1 VNPLRRLHLLLRD
14 VFGRRGLDRDVEREF
29 AFHLELEIEEN
40 VRRGMSR
47 ERAEREAR
55 RAFGNPRRHK
65 QATRDTRTWR
75 ALERTA
81 GDVRHAFRA
90 FRRHPGFSLAAVLTL
105 ALGLGATT
113 AIFSVVDGVLLR
125 PLPYPEGDRIVRVG
139 WSFGASGGTVSALSP
154 LKYRHVA
161 GNARAI
167 ESLATRRSVSFALG
181 EGPDAPVVQGL
192 RVSPSFFRAMGVPPA
207 RGRAFS
213 HEEAETD
220 APVVVVSDRV
230 WRERLGTDPGALG
243 RTIALDGEP
252 HTVIGVMPEGFRLVD
267 LPDGGDLFLPFR
279 FGPDAAEERGNN
291 YTAIGRLAPGATRET
306 AEAELA
312 VLGTTFRR
320 AYPDRVEDEET
331 YTLDGYLAP
340 YVSDRLRT
348 ALWGFLAGAG
358 FVLLIACLN
367 VISLFLARGQVRERE
382 FSLRAVLGAPATRLA
397 RQMLTESF
405 VLAAAAAI
413 IGSLLAAASLRV
425 FLSLVPAELPR
436 ADTIGLDLRVLGF
449 TAAVAALAAFV
460 AGLPAALPAARA
472 RLLDALA
479 GGRSGTQG
487 GHRRPLVRRA
497 LVAGQVAT
505 SFILLAGAA
514 VLFAS
519 LRNLL
524 TVDLGFRPEGLYSV
538 ELVRERRPPA
548 IETGREL
555 VDGQPGPEGA
565 DVASPEPPASR
576 LARELLPRVA
586 ALPGVRSVALSAN
599 APLERGLNVVA
610 TLAGAGEEHSAN
622 IELRA
627 VSPEYFATLPVPLA
641 WGRAFE
647 ETAGEGAEPVAL
659 INRALANRVADEGRG
674 ATLHIGRFRG
684 ENLCADCPA
693 RRVLGV
699 VDDLREISP
708 EAEARPTAYVPIAQ
722 VAGRYDFYA
731 LPRLLVRTHGP
742 PPSIEA
748 VRAAATQLG
757 FVSDVTIRPATELRA
772 ARLAVD
778 RFNAALVG
786 AFAIVAVTITAV
798 GLYGFLSYMVNLR
811 RREAGVRLAMGATPG
826 DVVRELTAGGL
837 GPVGVG
843 LAAGIALTVPLS
855 RFLESQL
862 FRISTIDVRV
872 LGAAA
877 GALLLVAV
885 LAALVPARRATRID
899 PAGLLRHD

>member
-1 VNPLRRLHLLLRD
+1 VNPLRRLVLLVRD
-14 VFGRRGLDRDVEREF
+14 SFGRQGLDRDVDREF
-29 AFHLELEIEEN
+29 EFHLEMEIEEN

-47 ERAEREAR
+47 ERAERAAR

-65 QATRDTRTWR
+65 QATRDARTWR
-75 ALERTA
+75 ALERIA
-81 GDVRHAFRA
+81 GDVRHALRT
-90 FRRHPGFSLAAVLTL
+90 FRRHPGFALTAVLTL

-125 PLPYPEGDRIVRVG
+125 PLPYPEGERIVRVG
-139 WSFGASGGTVSALSP
+139 WSFGAGGGTVSALSP
-154 LKYRHVA
+154 LKYGHVA
-161 GNARAI
+161 GNARSI

-181 EGPDAPVVQGL
+181 GGPDALVVEGL
-192 RVSPSFFRAMGVPPA
+192 RVSPSFFRAMGVQPA
-207 RGRAFS
+207 RGRAFTP
-213 HEEAETD
+213 EETETD

-230 WRERLGTDPGALG
+230 WRDRLGADPGALG

-267 LPDGGDLFLPFR
+267 LPDEGDLFLPFR

-291 YTAIGRLAPGATRET
+291 YTAIGRLAPGVTRET
-306 AEAELA
+306 AVAELA

-320 AYPDRVEDEET
+320 AYPDRVEEDEA
-331 YTLDGYLAP
+331 YALDGYLEP

-367 VISLFLARGQVRERE
+367 VISLFLARGQVREHE

-405 VLAAAAAI
+405 VLALVAAV
-413 IGSLLAAASLRV
+413 IGSAIAAASLRV
-425 FLSLVPAELPR
+425 FLSLVPTDLPR
-436 ADTIGLDLRVLGF
+436 ADAIGIDLRVLGF
-449 TAAVAALAAFV
+449 TAAVAALSAFV

-487 GHRRPLVRRA
+487 GHRRPRVRRA

-505 SFILLAGAA
+505 SFVLLAGAA

-538 ELVRERRPPA
+538 ELVRERRPSPVEPEVGGRPA
-548 IETGREL
+548 RRA
-555 VDGQPGPEGA
+555 DADDPSPGA
-565 DVASPEPPASR
+565 PATR

-610 TLAGAGEEHSAN
+610 TLARAGEEHSAN

-627 VSPEYFATLPVPLA
+627 VSPEYFATLPVPLG

-647 ETAGEGAEPVAL
+647 EADGEGAEPVAL
-659 INRALANRVADEGRG
+659 INRAFANRVADDGRG

-684 ENLCADCPA
+684 ENLCTDCPP

-708 EAEARPTAYVPIAQ
+708 DREARPTAYVPIAQ

-731 LPRLLVRTHGP
+731 LPRLLVRTVGP

-748 VRAAATQLG
+748 VRAAATRLG
-757 FVSDVTIRPATELRA
+757 FVSDVTVRPATELRA

-826 DVVRELTAGGL
+826 DVVRELTMSGI
-837 GPVGVG
+837 GPVVVGV
-843 LAAGIALTVPLS
+843 AAGIALTVPLS

-877 GALLLVAV
+877 GALLLVAA
-885 LAALVPARRATRID
+885 LAALIPARRATRID